1 MKWNVIA
8 NRLKTV
14 IEFKSQTELANFVLK
29 VAEISDK
36 LNHHADMEVKNCSEL
51 ILTIYSHDSKS
62 LTDRDFVLQQELTS
76 LL

>member
-8 NRLKTV
+8 NKLKTV
-14 IEFKSQTELANFVLK
+14 IEFKTQTELANFVLK

-51 ILTIYSHDSKS
+51 VLTIYSHDTNS
-62 LTDRDFVLQQELTS
+62 LTERDRALQKAVTDLV
-76 LL
+76 